1 MNYILTYDISNNRI
15 RRKVS
20 ELLIDRGFVRV
31 QRSVFIGEIFGNKIE
46 KILEE
51 INIQLEIETD
61 SLLCMPINKEEYLRS
76 YKYGY
81 IPNYDFYKQDVIYM

>member
-31 QRSVFIGEIFGNKIE
+31 QRSVFIAV
-46 KILEE
+46 
-51 INIQLEIETD
+51 
-61 SLLCMPINKEEYLRS
+61 S
-76 YKYGY
+76 YTHLTL
-81 IPNYDFYKQDVIYM
+81 PTTERV